1 MAVSFHCVDWIERYE
16 IQQIYLLGFT
26 TQPNQCF
33 PEKILN
39 IHGLDIML
47 ESIVF
52 VSGLVLGSLIVLA
65 VIFSYLKGRKIGL
78 TDLLLALIG
87 VVLVS
92 LSLWQTMRLSSD
104 GKGVNFEFSKLE
116 KKIENNTGTISD
128 TTKNLNSQVVDLNRK
143 IEQLTSDIN
152 ALKQKNPGIQVSQEE
167 LNRRSQEEALF
178 QKNDKYSV
186 FVFYRSDRR
195 QDATKTVQALSEAG
209 YGSSMILTDLTEAT
223 NPQPE
228 GTTSVIYTE
237 KGKPRVQDVEKILRD
252 LGLGESIKIEPR
264 PRPQLG
270 RGDINILLF

>member
-1 MAVSFHCVDWIERYE
+1 MLSK
-16 IQQIYLLGFT
+16 
-26 TQPNQCF
+26 
-33 PEKILN
+33 KILKV
-39 IHGLDIML
+39 HGLDIMI
-47 ESIVF
+47 ESTVF

-237 KGKPRVQDVEKILRD
+237 KGKPRVQDVEKILRG
-252 LGLGESIKIEPR
+252 LGLGESIKIESKPR
-264 PRPQLG
+264 PKLG